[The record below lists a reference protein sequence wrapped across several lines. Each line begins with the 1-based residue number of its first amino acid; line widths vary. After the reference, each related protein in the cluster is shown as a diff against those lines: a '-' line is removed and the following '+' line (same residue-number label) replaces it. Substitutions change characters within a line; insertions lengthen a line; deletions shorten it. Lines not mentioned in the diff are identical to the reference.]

1 MGSLGVLFRD
11 CLRLTGVPRVLRRV
25 RAFGRFIAAF
35 RAFRAMQ
42 AGSGMHGEVRWK
54 DRYPC
59 LEDQTASTQYP
70 IDYVYHTAW
79 GARVLA
85 ATHPARHVDIS
96 SFLYFGVIVS
106 AFVPVEF
113 YDFRPA
119 HIVLDG
125 YRAARADLM
134 RLPFADKSIESLSCM
149 HVVEHVG
156 LGRYGDDLD
165 PEGDQKAVR
174 ELGRVLAPGG
184 NLLLVVPMGRPRIEF
199 NAHRIYS
206 AAMAAEL
213 WNGLELVEFALIP
226 DPPAHNGMVRDAAL
240 AEADLQDHGCGCFWL
255 RKPAAGA

>member
-1 MGSLGVLFRD
+1 
-11 CLRLTGVPRVLRRV
+11 VLRRV
-25 RAFGRFIAAF
+25 RAFLRFIADF
-35 RAFRAMQ
+35 RAFRGMQ
-42 AGSGMHGEVRWK
+42 AGAGMHGDVLWNE
-54 DRYPC
+54 RYPC
-59 LEDQTASTQYP
+59 LEDGTGSTEYP
-70 IDYVYHTAW
+70 VDYVYHTAW

-85 ATHPARHVDIS
+85 ATHPDRHVDIS

-113 YDFRPA
+113 YDYRPA
-119 HIVLDG
+119 AIVLDR
-125 YRAARADLM
+125 YRAARADLT
-134 RLPFADKSIESLSCM
+134 RLPFADESIRSLSCM

-174 ELGRVLAPGG
+174 ELMRVLAPGG

-206 AAMAAEL
+206 AAMATEL
-213 WNGLELVEFALIP
+213 WSGLQLVEFTLIP
-226 DPPAHNGMVRDAAL
+226 DPPARNGMVRNAPM

-255 RKPAAGA
+255 RKPGDLGSE